1 MLNMN
6 EAEKQKNFD
15 PIPDGSFL
23 KLMLNF
29 VGQGAS
35 FPGCE
40 KEDEGMFKNAR
51 DAGSDVKTLECEF
64 TVLTPGPFQHRKWK
78 EWWVVFGGQVDE
90 KGTSK
95 GWNFTKQRIRAM
107 IESASNIRPDDE
119 SPEAKAGRMIPNF
132 SALDEIPFY
141 AKIYI
146 EEGTP
151 YFDAETQTEKKGFD
165 KNLIDRIVTPDMEE
179 YAALVRGEA
188 VAPKPSGRGKSATAK
203 TGDGAAAGGAGGSQP
218 RWKTAAK
225 SPEPEAPKLPGTGD
239 AAAEGQTDAA
249 PAKGPKWLN
258 KA

>member
-6 EAEKQKNFD
+6 EADRQKNFD

-29 VGQGAS
+29 VGQGGS
-35 FPGCE
+35 FPGCD
-40 KEDEGMFKNAR
+40 KADEGMFKPAR
-51 DAGSDVKTLECEF
+51 DTSSDVVTLECEF
-64 TVLTPGPFQHRKWK
+64 TVLTPGPFEHRKWK
-78 EWWVVFGGQVDE
+78 EWWVVFGGTVDE
-90 KGTSK
+90 KGSSK

-119 SPEAKAGRMIPNF
+119 TPEAKAARMIPNF
-132 SALDEIPFY
+132 SALDECPFY

-179 YAALVRGEA
+179 YAPLVRGEA
-188 VAPKPSGRGKSATAK
+188 VAPKPSGRGLKAGGKAPAGASAT
-203 TGDGAAAGGAGGSQP
+203 GGAAP
-218 RWKTAAK
+218 RWKKGADA
-225 SPEPEAPKLPGTGD
+225 PAPEAPQQALPLDGAKTS
-239 AAAEGQTDAA
+239 ETAA
-249 PAKGPKWLN
+249 PATGPKWLR